1 MSAWH
6 EWCDH
11 EGMLSVPRT
20 VSVPRA
26 PRLLVGEDD
35 EAMRS
40 LLSASLRADGFEVI
54 EMKDGEEVLVHLS
67 DVSAERAPTP
77 DLVIM
82 DVRMPRHSGLELLA
96 AMHLAEWKVP
106 VILITAFGDDRLHRR
121 AKELGAAAVFDKPFD
136 LDDLRTAI
144 LNLCPAAHAMLSA
157 RARSS

>member
-1 MSAWH
+1 
-6 EWCDH
+6 
-11 EGMLSVPRT
+11 MLLEPR
-20 VSVPRA
+20 SFPIARA

-35 EAMRS
+35 PEMRA
-40 LLSASLRADGFEVI
+40 LLGTSLRADGFDVI

-67 DVSAERAPTP
+67 EVSAHRVLTP

-96 AMHLAEWKVP
+96 AMHLAAWNVP
-106 VILITAFGDDRLHRR
+106 VILITAFGDDVLHRR

-144 LNLCPAAHAMLSA
+144 LNLCPAAHAMLA
-157 RARSS
+157 VGAPPKSSS

>member
-1 MSAWH
+1 MLI
-6 EWCDH
+6 EPRV
-11 EGMLSVPRT
+11 LSV
-20 VSVPRA
+20 SRA

-35 EAMRS
+35 PEMRA
-40 LLSASLRADGFEVI
+40 LLGASLRADGFEVI

-67 DVSAERAPTP
+67 EVSAHRAQRP

-96 AMHLAEWKVP
+96 AMQLADWKVP
-106 VILITAFGDDRLHRR
+106 VILITAFGDDRLHQQ

-144 LNLCPAAHAMLSA
+144 LNLCPAALSMPP
-157 RARSS
+157 RSSSS